1 MDDFNTLLY
10 TPAWS
15 CGDMWDLYF
24 PLQVLSDQRSVDVEA
39 KPSTG
44 RYKRG
49 VHQINIYLLIPFDI
63 SNRL

>member
-10 TPAWS
+10 TPACS

-24 PLQVLSDQRSVDVEA
+24 PLQVRSDQRRDVEA
-39 KPSTG
+39 EPSAG
-44 RYKRG
+44 QYKRG